1 MPSISDKFAAE
12 LDRLMQQHE
21 ASKIR
26 LDNMLSNV
34 RAYRKEIE
42 RLHEELLTLEAEL

>member
-21 ASKIR
+21 ASKIQ
-26 LDNMLSNV
+26 LDSMLSKV
-34 RAYRKEIE
+34 RAHRKEIE
-42 RLHEELLTLEAEL
+42 RLHSELLILEAE